1 MKHKIRLVVIFL
13 MLFTLIFTLVLGYHQ
28 SRRYSNPMVEGE
40 SLLDIIHRLDMN
52 GISSQKDLDKLRR
65 NPQLVKNCLVSWLN
79 ERPMTCE
86 SFFLKTICFF
96 EPKYTHFVEYR
107 GSNYFHS
114 MAIIGVKVL
123 AVENDTETLNALKK
137 LHVFY
142 SNSNYFI
149 LQDINT
155 ILKVNLSTS
164 SENQ

>member
-1 MKHKIRLVVIFL
+1 
-13 MLFTLIFTLVLGYHQ
+13 
-28 SRRYSNPMVEGE
+28 
-40 SLLDIIHRLDMN
+40 
-52 GISSQKDLDKLRR
+52 
-65 NPQLVKNCLVSWLN
+65 
-79 ERPMTCE
+79 
-86 SFFLKTICFF
+86 
-96 EPKYTHFVEYR
+96 
-107 GSNYFHS
+107 